1 MKNILLVLI
10 CIVSAN
16 EVYSQRLSELNDDQK
31 RKVFLTATELKIND
45 LENHIK
51 TLTNKSIDRDIRAA
65 TVDSAVKYFIDETK
79 LFEVSSKNS
88 ANVRSFP
95 VRKYLWNL
103 MVLNYSRIEIEWVE
117 SEWITNFRQAPDGKY
132 YGVVRIYQT
141 FSGYGLDRDLPI
153 YTDVTSK
160 DIEVE
165 LNVVKLDTGDD
176 FKEIPMIRLGDVRVV
191 ETR

>member
-88 ANVRSFP
+88 TSVRSFP

-103 MVLNYSRIEIEWVE
+103 MVLNYSKIEIEWVE

>member
-88 ANVRSFP
+88 SNVRSFP